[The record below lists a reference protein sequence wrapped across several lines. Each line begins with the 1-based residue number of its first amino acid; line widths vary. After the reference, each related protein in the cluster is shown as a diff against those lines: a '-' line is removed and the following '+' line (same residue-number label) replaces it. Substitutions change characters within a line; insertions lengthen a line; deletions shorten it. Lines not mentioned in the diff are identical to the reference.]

1 VSRPYPTRLKT
12 RKGTIIRT
20 IDEAKVK
27 FCRVCREFRALD
39 QFQVRR
45 NQCRC
50 CTNARI
56 LKWKHERRASA

>member
-1 VSRPYPTRLKT
+1 VSRKT
-12 RKGTIIRT
+12 RKGTILRT
-20 IDEAKVK
+20 IDGIAKK